1 MVYFRK
7 FTEFPRGTMYDILN
21 DAYSY
26 DPRNKIIWDE
36 NWQESDNF
44 SMTIQI

>member
-1 MVYFRK
+1 
-7 FTEFPRGTMYDILN
+7 MYDILR

-26 DPRNKIIWDE
+26 DSRNKIIWDE